1 LRVLVFAQSVGEYGV
16 GLGSRISEGIQSFV
30 YAGRDLIVNRSATF
44 WMALAAVLLLVMLL
58 RWRR

>member
-1 LRVLVFAQSVGEYGV
+1 VGEYGV